1 MGQLKKIMADVLRMP
16 EEEVTDDLS
25 IKDTDKWDS
34 LKHMELVVTIEQTF
48 GIRLTANEIVSMVN
62 MSEIKRVLK
71 NKGVETLL

>member
-1 MGQLKKIMADVLRMP
+1 MEQLKKIMADVLRMR
-16 EEEVTDDLS
+16 EEEVTDNLS

-71 NKGVETLL
+71 DKGVET

>member
-1 MGQLKKIMADVLRMP
+1 MEQLKKIMADVLRMR
-16 EEEVTDDLS
+16 EEEVTDNLS

-48 GIRLTANEIVSMVN
+48 DIRLTANEIVSMVN

-71 NKGVETLL
+71 DKGVET